1 MGAFASK
8 EDFMSAIKSIVGD
21 NNSDEAIAFIENA
34 SDTYDELS
42 KSSAPSEGQTDWQKK
57 YEENDAEW
65 RKKYTERFFSGSTET
80 KTEDVTKTTPQETNG
95 TQIKDLFIER
105 S

>member
-8 EDFMSAIKSIVGD
+8 EEFMGAIKSIVGD
-21 NNSDEAIAFIENA
+21 NNSDDVIAFIENA
-34 SDTYDELS
+34 SDTYDELV
-42 KSSAPSEGQTDWQKK
+42 KSSAPSEEQTDWQKK

-65 RKKYTERFFSGSTET
+65 RKKYTERFFSGNAGGETKDMT
-80 KTEDVTKTTPQETNG
+80 KTEPDKSPAETIEG
-95 TQIKDLFIER
+95 LFKER

>member
-8 EDFMSAIKSIVGD
+8 EEFMGAIKSIVGD

-42 KSSAPSEGQTDWQKK
+42 KSSAPSDDTTDWQKK
-57 YEENDAEW
+57 YEENDAQW
-65 RKKYTERFFSGSTET
+65 RQKYTERFFSGSTSGET
-80 KTEDVTKTTPQETNG
+80 KDVTKTEPEKSPAKA
-95 TQIKDLFIER
+95 IEDLFTER

>member
-1 MGAFASK
+1 MSAFASK
-8 EDFMSAIKSIVGD
+8 DDFMSAIKSIVGD

-42 KSSAPSEGQTDWQKK
+42 KISTPSSDETDWQKK

-65 RKKYTERFFSGSTET
+65 RKKYTERFFSGQSTQV
-80 KTEDVTKTTPQETNG
+80 EDVTKTEPAEPAKAK
-95 TQIKDLFIER
+95 IEDLFIER

>member
-21 NNSDEAIAFIENA
+21 NNSDEVISFIESA

-42 KSSAPSEGQTDWQKK
+42 KSTAPSDEQIDWQKK
-57 YEENDAEW
+57 YEENDAQW
-65 RKKYTERFFSGSTET
+65 RQKYTERFFSGKEGGQGS
-80 KTEDVTKTTPQETNG
+80 DVTKTEPEKTAPQK
-95 TQIKDLFIER
+95 IDDLFTER

>member
-8 EDFMSAIKSIVGD
+8 DDFMSAIKSIIGE

-42 KSSAPSEGQTDWQKK
+42 KTPEPADSTDWQKK

-65 RKKYTERFFSGSTET
+65 RKKYTERFFSGQSSQQ
-80 KTEDVTKTTPQETNG
+80 TPDP
-95 TQIKDLFIER
+95 TQVEPQQPAQITIDDLFTER

>member
-8 EDFMSAIKSIVGD
+8 EDFMGAIKSIVGD
-21 NNSDEAIAFIENA
+21 NNSDEVIAFIENA

-42 KSSAPSEGQTDWQKK
+42 KSTAPSEEQIDWQKK
-57 YEENDAEW
+57 YEENDAQW
-65 RKKYTERFFSGSTET
+65 RQKYTERFFSGKEGGQDSDATRTEPE
-80 KTEDVTKTTPQETNG
+80 KTAPQKIE
-95 TQIKDLFIER
+95 DLFTER